1 MNSETYL
8 YTEAPIAAV
17 SETWNYFH
25 EETQIL
31 WASLFR
37 SSCMSGF
44 VSPIAGVNSSWD
56 VTNDLFVFYILKFW
70 QSSEY
75 GIVFWFYVDFLK
87 MESSESRICD
97 HFMILCGLLM
107 MESSESRICDRFLI
121 LCGLLMKVI
130 SV

>member
-8 YTEAPIAAV
+8 YTEALTAAV
-17 SETWNYFH
+17 SETWNYFR
-25 EETQIL
+25 EERQIL
-31 WASLFR
+31 WASLFQ

-75 GIVFWFYVDFLK
+75 GIVFWFYVDF
-87 MESSESRICD
+87 
-97 HFMILCGLLM
+97 
-107 MESSESRICDRFLI
+107 
-121 LCGLLMKVI
+121 
-130 SV
+130 